1 MAEANI
7 EYHEVPLTVDFD
19 AEWDPDNKC
28 WEFNIDSVKAG
39 EVDIMELL
47 YQSQIE
53 DIEELLTEVL
63 NEYEVDDYDPND
75 KLED

>member
-1 MAEANI
+1 MAEVNI

-28 WEFNIDSVKAG
+28 WEFNIDSVNAG

-47 YQSQIE
+47 YPTQIE
-53 DIEELLTEVL
+53 DIEELITEVL
-63 NEYEVDDYDPND
+63 NEYEVDEYDPND

>member
-7 EYHEVPLTVDFD
+7 EYHEVPLAVKFD

-39 EVDIMELL
+39 GVDIMESL

-53 DIEELLTEVL
+53 DIEELLTEAL
-63 NEYEVDDYDPND
+63 NEYEVDEYDPND